1 MRPTHSAYPRVRVA
15 VESLAASAA
24 PIRERLKYAALDLRP
39 IERELQGDARELY
52 LRIQARLGGA
62 EVQRDEGAVAASVAV
77 LENDEAVDVARDIFH
92 LHDLVAGITE

>member
-52 LRIQARLGGA
+52 LRIQARLGEPRPSA
-62 EVQRDEGAVAASVAV
+62 TRAPPSHRSPFSRTTRPWTSPATFSTFT
-77 LENDEAVDVARDIFH
+77 IW
-92 LHDLVAGITE
+92 